1 MGHPR
6 ACHIL
11 SVEHI
16 YKKPTHCESPLWMR
30 LRSWSAIRWGDS
42 VAISIFAAD
51 SFTVLLAEL

>member
-1 MGHPR
+1 
-6 ACHIL
+6 
-11 SVEHI
+11 
-16 YKKPTHCESPLWMR
+16 MR